1 MSAIFLLGG
10 EMGRKTGII
19 VIDEK
24 DNVATA
30 LEALS
35 AGAEVSVEVQ
45 GHIEKIRL
53 LSDIPMGHKLALRD
67 IEKGEAVVKYGENIG
82 HSISRIRRGEYVH
95 VHNVVSEVR
104 SERS

>member
-1 MSAIFLLGG
+1 MST
-10 EMGRKTGII
+10 KTKII
-19 VIDEK
+19 VINER

-30 LEALS
+30 LETLS
-35 AGAEVSVEVQ
+35 AGAELSFEFQ

-67 IEKGEAVVKYGENIG
+67 IEKGEAVIKYGEHIG
-82 HSISRIRRGEYVH
+82 KSTSKISRGEYVH

-104 SERS
+104 GERSR

>member
-1 MSAIFLLGG
+1 
-10 EMGRKTGII
+10 MGTRTKIII
-19 VIDEK
+19 VNEK

-30 LEALS
+30 LETLR
-35 AGAEVSVEVQ
+35 AGTEVSADVQ
-45 GHIEKIRL
+45 GRVEKIRV

-67 IEKGEAVVKYGENIG
+67 IEKGESVIKYGEPIG
-82 HSISRIRRGEYVH
+82 QSTSKIRCGEYVH